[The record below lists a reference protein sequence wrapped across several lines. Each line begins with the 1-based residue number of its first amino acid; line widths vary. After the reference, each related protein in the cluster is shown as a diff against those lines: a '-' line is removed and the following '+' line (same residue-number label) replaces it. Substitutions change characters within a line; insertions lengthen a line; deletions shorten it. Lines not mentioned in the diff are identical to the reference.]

1 MFTLFLRVRV
11 FFAKVP
17 PKRIKVSLKALGKHV
32 YQKKLEKRQSE
43 ARGGEDEGSSDTT
56 DE

>member
-17 PKRIKVSLKALGKHV
+17 PKKIKVSLKALGKHV